1 MKLLSIIALFMLISV
16 GTMTAFLEI
25 CKTNT
30 EPDTKYAEITNQITY
45 NAPDQ
50 QLSLMSM
57 LPEPPPE
64 PEPEPVSEVV
74 AEIIEAPAK
83 DVTITQVSHLA
94 GIEVGERAE
103 TSIDEIKK
111 IVSEMC
117 EKYKVEENL
126 VLAVIQVE
134 SNFKAD
140 VVSKTGD
147 YGLMQINKCNHEYF
161 KKLLGVTDFLDPRQN
176 IEVGVYILKDLIYN
190 YKCETEEQLLMAYN
204 RGYSGA
210 KKYWDKG
217 IVSNTYSTKV
227 LEAKAALEK

>member
-1 MKLLSIIALFMLISV
+1 MRLLSIIAFLMLISM

-25 CKTNT
+25 CKTNM
-30 EPDTKYAEITNQITY
+30 EPDAKYAAITNQITY

-50 QLSLMSM
+50 QLSLISM
-57 LPEPPPE
+57 LPEPL
-64 PEPEPVSEVV
+64 PEPEPVPKVV
-74 AEIIEAPAK
+74 TEIIEVPAK
-83 DVTITQVSHLA
+83 DITITQVSHLA
-94 GIEVGERAE
+94 GIEVEEKAE

-117 EKYKVEENL
+117 ETYKVEENL
-126 VLAVIQVE
+126 VLAVIQIE

-227 LEAKAALEK
+227 LEAKAAFEK